1 MCVVMTGSVLL
12 RLKMLE
18 GIIAVR
24 VAGENDLLLSAFAR
38 APRAGAGQPLM
49 TFDDDSETSS

>member
-1 MCVVMTGSVLL
+1 
-12 RLKMLE
+12 MLE

-38 APRAGAGQPLM
+38 APRAAGQPLM